1 VVDLRY
7 HLIRRSPDHAL
18 KALRQ
23 YIVQRL
29 LPETFR
35 DKIENTIVTFVW
47 IALESKALP
56 TDIETDLTL
65 FHQIWNSQ
73 LESEAAHAVFLM
85 LWKQITAMEAKASP
99 QELLEWCSL
108 VSIPLLENSG
118 EENVG
123 KIQRKMVMINMKIPD
138 VQAGKEVISRMSVKV
153 YHQPMSLY
161 LAYSVALRCRDEA
174 AGTCTKFNGEIQ
186 Y

>member
-1 VVDLRY
+1 VVYLIHY
-7 HLIRRSPDHAL
+7 LIRHSPAHAL

-35 DKIENTIVTFVW
+35 DKTENAIVTYVW
-47 IALESKALP
+47 MALQSNAVP

-73 LESEAAHAVFLM
+73 LETEAAHAIFLM
-85 LWKQITAMEAKASP
+85 LWRHITAMEAKASP
-99 QELLEWCSL
+99 SELLQWCSL
-108 VSIPLLENSG
+108 ASNPLLENSG
-118 EENVG
+118 EKNIG
-123 KIQRKMVMINMKIPD
+123 KIQRKMIMINMNIPD
-138 VQAGKEVISRMSVKV
+138 VQAAKEVVLKMSATIRQ
-153 YHQPMSLY
+153 QPMSLY

-174 AGTCTKFNGEIQ
+174 AGMGSKVNGDV
-186 Y
+186 